1 MITRP
6 LGGRDIAI
14 AGFFAALI
22 TGFLAATHPLLALAA
37 FFAVVFL
44 TWMISRPE
52 LVLLAM
58 IAALPWEA
66 MLHYPTATLS
76 TVKLFGLALVGAY
89 VLQAASR
96 ETKIRTSPV
105 IGIAIVFAF
114 VVGLSLIASAEPSAG
129 LEKTFRYSFF
139 VLFLFLVAQ
148 LVSDRETGKR
158 LLQVYVA
165 SAALASLSGLISF
178 LSGAEARASG
188 PIEDPNDF
196 GYLMA
201 TAVPF
206 AIYLYR
212 EDRRLR
218 FLWGASL
225 ILLLAATAGT
235 LSRGAAV
242 GLGALLLWALFTGRV
257 SPKAMVTAVAG
268 IFLAAIVALA
278 LWSPLISDRLQ
289 EKERIAEKNVESR
302 EAFWSA
308 ATQMWMSSPV
318 LGIGPDR
325 FGIEAPEY
333 VRSNPIALQD
343 PVVHNA
349 YLEILAEDGPIAL
362 ALFLAMMGAAWSVM
376 TRAEREAR
384 RRGDDEAARFA
395 AAVKGSLL
403 VAAVS
408 AIFLSEQ
415 VTAPIWLACAL
426 AASGALPR
434 PQPAAALSAAPR
446 GELARATA

>member
-1 MITRP
+1 MIARP

-14 AGFFAALI
+14 AGFLAALI
-22 TGFLAATHPLLALAA
+22 TGFLASTHPLLALVG
-37 FFAVVFL
+37 FFAIVFL

-58 IAALPWEA
+58 IAAVPWEA
-66 MLHYPTATLS
+66 FLHYPTATLS
-76 TVKLFGLALVGAY
+76 TVKLFGVALVGAY
-89 VLQAASR
+89 VLRAVSR

-105 IGIAIVFAF
+105 IGIAVVFAF
-114 VVGLSLIASAEPSAG
+114 VIGLSLIASPEPSAG
-129 LEKTFRYSFF
+129 LEKAFRYAFF
-139 VLFLFLVAQ
+139 VVFLFLVAQ

-158 LLQVYVA
+158 LLQVYVGSA
-165 SAALASLSGLISF
+165 SIAALIGLAAF
-178 LSGAEARASG
+178 LGGSKARAAG

-218 FLWGASL
+218 PAWGLGL
-225 ILLLAATAGT
+225 ILLLAATGAT
-235 LSRGAAV
+235 LSRGAGV
-242 GLGALLLWALFTGRV
+242 GLGVLLLWALLTGRV
-257 SPKAMVTAVAG
+257 STRAMITAATG
-268 IFLAAIVALA
+268 IFLAAVVGLA
-278 LWSPLISDRLQ
+278 LWAPVISDRLE
-289 EKERIAEKNVESR
+289 EKEHIAEKNVESR

-308 ATQMWMSSPV
+308 AAQMWMSSPV
-318 LGIGPDR
+318 LGIGPAR
-325 FGIEAPEY
+325 FGVEAPEY

-349 YLEILAEDGPIAL
+349 YLEILAENGPLAL
-362 ALFLAMMGAAWSVM
+362 ALFLAMMGAAWNALSQ
-376 TRAEREAR
+376 AEREAR
-384 RRGDDEAARFA
+384 RRGDDEALRFA
-395 AAVKGSLL
+395 TAIKGSLM

-415 VTAPIWLACAL
+415 VTVPIWLACGL
-426 AASGALPR
+426 AASGAVPR
-434 PQPAAALSAAPR
+434 PRPVLQAKP
-446 GELARATA
+446 ARAPA

>member
-1 MITRP
+1 MSARP
-6 LGGRDIAI
+6 LGGRDFAI

-22 TGFLAATHPLLALAA
+22 TGFLAATHPLLALAG
-37 FFAVVFL
+37 FFAIIFL
-44 TWMISRPE
+44 TWVIGRPE

-76 TVKLFGLALVGAY
+76 TVKLFGMALVGAY
-89 VLQAASR
+89 VLRAASR
-96 ETKIRTSPV
+96 GTKIRTSPV
-105 IGIAIVFAF
+105 IGIGIVFAF
-114 VVGLSLIASAEPSAG
+114 VVGLSLIASPEPSAG
-129 LEKTFRYSFF
+129 LEKAFRYAFF

-165 SAALASLSGLISF
+165 SAALASLVGLMAF

-188 PIEDPNDF
+188 PIDDPNDF

-206 AIYLYR
+206 AVYLYR

-218 FLWGASL
+218 LLWGAGL
-225 ILLLAATAGT
+225 ILLLAATAAT

-242 GLGALLLWALFTGRV
+242 GLAALVLWALFTGRIGA
-257 SPKAMVTAVAG
+257 KAMVTAAVAV
-268 IFLAAIVALA
+268 FVAALAAVAL
-278 LWSPLISDRLQ
+278 WQPLISDRLE
-289 EKERIAEKNVESR
+289 EKERIADKNVESR

-325 FGIEAPEY
+325 FGVEAPEY
-333 VRSNPIALQD
+333 VRSNPIALED

-349 YLEILAEDGPIAL
+349 YLEILAENGPFAL
-362 ALFLAMMGAAWSVM
+362 ALFLAMMGAAWSVLSQ
-376 TRAEREAR
+376 AEREAR
-384 RRGDDEAARFA
+384 RRGDEEAARFA

-415 VTAPIWLACAL
+415 VTVPIWLACAL

-434 PQPAAALSAAPR
+434 PQPVAAR
-446 GELARATA
+446 TELVRAVA

>member
-1 MITRP
+1 MSTRP
-6 LGGRDIAI
+6 LGGRDFAI
-14 AGFFAALI
+14 AGFLAALI
-22 TGFLAATHPLLALAA
+22 TGFLAATHPLLALAG
-37 FFAVVFL
+37 FFAIIFL
-44 TWMISRPE
+44 TWVIGRPE

-66 MLHYPTATLS
+66 MLDYPTATLS
-76 TVKLFGLALVGAY
+76 TVKLFGMALVGAY
-89 VLQAASR
+89 ALRAVSQG
-96 ETKIRTSPV
+96 TKIRTSPV
-105 IGIAIVFAF
+105 IGIGIVFAF
-114 VVGLSLIASAEPSAG
+114 VVGLSLIASPDPSAG
-129 LEKTFRYSFF
+129 LEKAFRYAFF

-148 LVSDRETGKR
+148 LVNDRDTGKR

-165 SAALASLSGLISF
+165 SAALASLSGLIAF

-188 PIEDPNDF
+188 PIDDPNDF

-206 AIYLYR
+206 AVYLYR

-218 FLWGASL
+218 PLWGIGL
-225 ILLLAATAGT
+225 ILLLAATAAT

-242 GLGALLLWALFTGRV
+242 GLGALLLWALFTGRIGA
-257 SPKAMVTAVAG
+257 KAVVGAVAG
-268 IFLAAIVALA
+268 IFVAGVVAVAL
-278 LWSPLISDRLQ
+278 WQPLISDRLG
-289 EKERIAEKNVESR
+289 EKERIADKNVASR

-325 FGIEAPEY
+325 FGVEAPEY

-349 YLEILAEDGPIAL
+349 YLEILAENGIFAL
-362 ALFLAMMGAAWSVM
+362 ALFLAMMGAAWSVLS
-376 TRAEREAR
+376 RAEREAR
-384 RRGDDEAARFA
+384 RRGDEESARFA
-395 AAVKGSLL
+395 VAVKGSLL

-415 VTAPIWLACAL
+415 VTVPIWLACAL

-434 PQPAAALSAAPR
+434 PQPAAAR
-446 GELARATA
+446 RELVQAVA

>member
-1 MITRP
+1 MIARP

-14 AGFFAALI
+14 AGFLAALF

-37 FFAVVFL
+37 FFAIVFL
-44 TWMISRPE
+44 TWVIARPE

-66 MLHYPTATLS
+66 MLHYPSATLS
-76 TVKLFGLALVGAY
+76 TVKLFGVALVGAY
-89 VLQAASR
+89 ALRAAGGD
-96 ETKIRTSPV
+96 TKIRTSPV
-105 IGIAIVFAF
+105 IGLGIVFAF
-114 VVGLSLIASAEPSAG
+114 VVGLSLIASPEPSAG
-129 LEKTFRYSFF
+129 LEKAFRYAFF
-139 VLFLFLVAQ
+139 VIFLFLVAQ
-148 LVSDRETGKR
+148 LVSDRDTGKR

-165 SAALASLSGLISF
+165 SAALASLSGLVAF

-188 PIEDPNDF
+188 PIDDPNDF

-206 AIYLYR
+206 AVYLYR

-218 FLWGASL
+218 PLWGISL
-225 ILLLAATAGT
+225 ILLLAATAAT

-242 GLGALLLWALFTGRV
+242 GLAALMVWAIFGGRV
-257 SPKAMVTAVAG
+257 GARAMVAALAG
-268 IFLAAIVALA
+268 IFVAAVVAIA
-278 LWSPLISDRLQ
+278 LWSPLIGDRLE
-289 EKERIAEKNVESR
+289 EKERIADKNVESR

-308 ATQMWMSSPV
+308 AAQMWMSSPV

-325 FGIEAPEY
+325 FGVEAPEY

-349 YLEILAEDGPIAL
+349 YLEILAENGPIAL
-362 ALFLAMMGAAWSVM
+362 ALFLAMMAAAWSAL

-384 RRGDDEAARFA
+384 GRGDEEAARFA

-415 VTAPIWLACAL
+415 VTVPIWLACAL
-426 AASGALPR
+426 AASGATPR
-434 PQPAAALSAAPR
+434 PQPLA
-446 GELARATA
+446 ARAELVQAVA

>member
-1 MITRP
+1 MSARP
-6 LGGRDIAI
+6 LGGRDFAI
-14 AGFFAALI
+14 AGLFAALI

-37 FFAVVFL
+37 FVGIVFL
-44 TWMISRPE
+44 TWVIGRPE

-76 TVKLFGLALVGAY
+76 TVKVLGVALVGTYALG
-89 VLQAASR
+89 VVGERS
-96 ETKIRTSPV
+96 KIRTSPV
-105 IGIAIVFAF
+105 IGLGIVFAF
-114 VVGLSLIASAEPSAG
+114 VVGLSLIVSPEPSVG
-129 LEKTFRYSFF
+129 LEKTFRYAFY

-148 LVSDRETGKR
+148 FVSDRATGKR

-165 SAALASLSGLISF
+165 SAALASLIGLMAF

-218 FLWGASL
+218 LLWGSGL
-225 ILLLAATAGT
+225 ILLLAATAAT
-235 LSRGAAV
+235 LSRGAGV
-242 GLGALLLWALFTGRV
+242 GLAALLLWGLFTGRV
-257 SPKAMVTAVAG
+257 GAKAIVTAAAAA
-268 IFLAAIVALA
+268 FLAALLALT
-278 LWSPLISDRLQ
+278 LWSPLISDRLE
-289 EKERIAEKNVESR
+289 EKERIADKNVESR

-308 ATQMWMSSPV
+308 ATQMWMNSPV
-318 LGIGPDR
+318 LGVGPDR
-325 FGIEAPEY
+325 FGVEAPEY

-349 YLEILAEDGPIAL
+349 YLEILAENGPIAL
-362 ALFLAMMGAAWSVM
+362 ALFLAMMGAAWSLL
-376 TRAEREAR
+376 TQAEREAR
-384 RRGDDEAARFA
+384 RRGDPEALRFA

-415 VTAPIWLACAL
+415 VTVPIWLACAL
-426 AASGALPR
+426 AASGAVPR
-434 PQPAAALSAAPR
+434 VQAQAAR
-446 GELARATA
+446 VELVRATA

>member
-1 MITRP
+1 MIARP

-14 AGFFAALI
+14 AGFLAALI
-22 TGFLAATHPLLALAA
+22 TGFLAATHPLLALAG

-44 TWMISRPE
+44 TWVIGRPE
-52 LVLLAM
+52 LVLMAM

-76 TVKLFGLALVGAY
+76 TVKLFGIALVGAY
-89 VLQAASR
+89 ALRAVSQG
-96 ETKIRTSPV
+96 TKIRTSPV
-105 IGIAIVFAF
+105 IGLAIVFAF
-114 VVGLSLIASAEPSAG
+114 LVGLSLVASPEPSAG
-129 LEKTFRYSFF
+129 LEKAFRYAFF

-165 SAALASLSGLISF
+165 SAALASLIGLMAF

-201 TAVPF
+201 TAFPF

-218 FLWGASL
+218 LLWGIGL
-225 ILLLAATAGT
+225 VLLLAATAAT

-242 GLGALLLWALFTGRV
+242 GLGALLLWGLLTGRV
-257 SPKAMVTAVAG
+257 GAKAMVGAAAAA
-268 IFLAAIVALA
+268 FLAALLALT
-278 LWSPLISDRLQ
+278 LWSPLISDRLE
-289 EKERIAEKNVESR
+289 EKERIADKNVESR

-318 LGIGPDR
+318 LGVGPDR
-325 FGIEAPEY
+325 FGVEAPEY

-349 YLEILAEDGPIAL
+349 YLEILAENGPIAL
-362 ALFLAMMGAAWSVM
+362 ALFLAMMGAAWSLL
-376 TRAEREAR
+376 TQAEREAR
-384 RRGDDEAARFA
+384 RRGDPEALRIA
-395 AAVKGSLL
+395 AAIKGSLL

-415 VTAPIWLACAL
+415 VTVPIWLACAL
-426 AASGALPR
+426 AASGAVLRPE
-434 PQPAAALSAAPR
+434 PQPARA
-446 GELARATA
+446 ELVHAVA

>member
-1 MITRP
+1 MIARP

-22 TGFLAATHPLLALAA
+22 TGFLAATHPLLALAG
-37 FFAVVFL
+37 FFAIVFL
-44 TWMISRPE
+44 TWMIGRPE
-52 LVLLAM
+52 LVLMAM

-76 TVKLFGLALVGAY
+76 TVKLFGVALVGAY
-89 VLQAASR
+89 VLRAAGR
-96 ETKIRTSPV
+96 DTKIRTSPV
-105 IGIAIVFAF
+105 IGLAIVFVF
-114 VVGLSLIASAEPSAG
+114 VVGLSLLASPEPSAG
-129 LEKTFRYSFF
+129 LEKAFRYTFF
-139 VLFLFLVAQ
+139 VVFLFLVAQ

-165 SAALASLSGLISF
+165 SAALASLSGLIAF

-188 PIEDPNDF
+188 PIDDPNDF

-206 AIYLYR
+206 AVYLYR

-218 FLWGASL
+218 LLWGPAVL
-225 ILLLAATAGT
+225 LLLAATAAT

-242 GLGALLLWALFTGRV
+242 GLAALLLWALFTGRIGARAV
-257 SPKAMVTAVAG
+257 VAGVAGVLVAAILAVA
-268 IFLAAIVALA
+268 
-278 LWSPLISDRLQ
+278 LWAPLISDRLE
-289 EKERIAEKNVESR
+289 EKERIADKNVESR

-325 FGIEAPEY
+325 FGVEAPEY

-362 ALFLAMMGAAWSVM
+362 ALFLAMMGAAWSAL
-376 TRAEREAR
+376 TRAELEAR
-384 RRGDDEAARFA
+384 RRGDTEAARLA
-395 AAVKGSLL
+395 AAIKGSLL

-415 VTAPIWLACAL
+415 VTVPIWLACAL
-426 AASGALPR
+426 AASGAVPR
-434 PQPAAALSAAPR
+434 AQPHAAR
-446 GELARATA
+446 VELVRATA

>member
-1 MITRP
+1 MIARP

-14 AGFFAALI
+14 AGFLAALI
-22 TGFLAATHPLLALAA
+22 TGFLAATHPLLALAG

-44 TWMISRPE
+44 TWVVGRPE
-52 LVLLAM
+52 LVLMAM

-76 TVKLFGLALVGAY
+76 TVKLFGIALVGAY
-89 VLQAASR
+89 ALRAVSQ

-105 IGIAIVFAF
+105 IGLAIAFAF
-114 VVGLSLIASAEPSAG
+114 LVGLSLIASPEPSAG
-129 LEKTFRYSFF
+129 LEKAFRYAFF

-165 SAALASLSGLISF
+165 SAALASLIGLMAF

-218 FLWGASL
+218 LLWGIGL
-225 ILLLAATAGT
+225 VLLLAATAAT
-235 LSRGAAV
+235 LSRGAGV
-242 GLGALLLWALFTGRV
+242 GLAALLLWGLLTGRV
-257 SPKAMVTAVAG
+257 GAKAMVSAAAAA
-268 IFLAAIVALA
+268 FLAALLALT
-278 LWSPLISDRLQ
+278 LWSPLISDRLE

-318 LGIGPDR
+318 LGVGPDR

-349 YLEILAEDGPIAL
+349 YLEILAENGPIAL
-362 ALFLAMMGAAWSVM
+362 ALFLAMMGAAWSLL
-376 TRAEREAR
+376 TQAEREAR
-384 RRGDDEAARFA
+384 RRGDPEAMRIA
-395 AAVKGSLL
+395 AAIKGSLL

-426 AASGALPR
+426 AASGAVLR
-434 PQPAAALSAAPR
+434 VEPQPARAELVQAAA
-446 GELARATA
+446 

>member
-1 MITRP
+1 MSARP
-6 LGGRDIAI
+6 LGGRDFAI

-22 TGFLAATHPLLALAA
+22 TGFLAATHPLLALAG
-37 FFAVVFL
+37 FFAIIFL
-44 TWMISRPE
+44 TWVIGRPE

-76 TVKLFGLALVGAY
+76 TVKLFGMALVGAY
-89 VLQAASR
+89 VLRAAGR
-96 ETKIRTSPV
+96 GTKIRTSPV
-105 IGIAIVFAF
+105 IGIGIVFAF
-114 VVGLSLIASAEPSAG
+114 VVGLSLIASPEPSAG
-129 LEKTFRYSFF
+129 LEKAFRYAFF

-148 LVSDRETGKR
+148 LVSDRPTGKR

-165 SAALASLSGLISF
+165 SAALASLVGLMAF

-188 PIEDPNDF
+188 PIDDPNDF

-206 AIYLYR
+206 AVYLYR

-218 FLWGASL
+218 LLWGIGL
-225 ILLLAATAGT
+225 ILLLAATAAT

-242 GLGALLLWALFTGRV
+242 GLAALLLWALLTGRIGA
-257 SPKAMVTAVAG
+257 KAVVTAVAG
-268 IFLAAIVALA
+268 IFVAAVVAVAL
-278 LWSPLISDRLQ
+278 WQPLISDRLE
-289 EKERIAEKNVESR
+289 EKERIADKNVESR

-325 FGIEAPEY
+325 FGVEAPEY

-349 YLEILAEDGPIAL
+349 YLEILAENGPFAL
-362 ALFLAMMGAAWSVM
+362 ALFLAMMGAAWSVLSQ
-376 TRAEREAR
+376 AEREAR
-384 RRGDDEAARFA
+384 RRGDEEAARFA

-415 VTAPIWLACAL
+415 VTVPIWLACAL

-434 PQPAAALSAAPR
+434 PQPIAARS
-446 GELARATA
+446 ELVRAVA

>member
-1 MITRP
+1 MSTRP

-14 AGFFAALI
+14 AGFLAALI
-22 TGFLAATHPLLALAA
+22 TGFLAATHPLLALAG

-44 TWMISRPE
+44 TWVIGRPE
-52 LVLLAM
+52 LVLMAM

-76 TVKLFGLALVGAY
+76 TVKLFGIALVGAY
-89 VLQAASR
+89 ALRAVSQG
-96 ETKIRTSPV
+96 TKIRTSPV
-105 IGIAIVFAF
+105 IGLGIVFAF
-114 VVGLSLIASAEPSAG
+114 FVGLSLLASPEPSAG
-129 LEKTFRYSFF
+129 LEKAFRYAFF

-165 SAALASLSGLISF
+165 SAALASLIGLMAF

-218 FLWGASL
+218 LLWGIGL
-225 ILLLAATAGT
+225 VLLLAATAAT

-242 GLGALLLWALFTGRV
+242 GLGALLLWGLFTGRV
-257 SPKAMVTAVAG
+257 GAKAIVAAAATA
-268 IFLAAIVALA
+268 FLAALLALT
-278 LWSPLISDRLQ
+278 LWSPLISDRLE
-289 EKERIAEKNVESR
+289 EKERIADKNVESR

-318 LGIGPDR
+318 LGVGPAR

-349 YLEILAEDGPIAL
+349 YLEILAENGPIAL
-362 ALFLAMMGAAWSVM
+362 ALFLAMMGAAWSFL
-376 TRAEREAR
+376 TQAEREAR
-384 RRGDDEAARFA
+384 RRGDPEAERIA
-395 AAVKGSLL
+395 AAIKGSLL

-426 AASGALPR
+426 AASGAVLRPE
-434 PQPAAALSAAPR
+434 PQPARA
-446 GELARATA
+446 ELVHAVA